1 MNEPRLFDPRYNLY
15 LPSRRGSDPFKEG
28 LGIPRVPHRAGGD
41 DTHRV
46 CDHLLGGPVKAP
58 QNLYRLGNGLRGEKA
73 GTEYAFAQARHLAI
87 LMQRVK
93 TSSLQTRDL
102 ETD

>member
-28 LGIPRVPHRAGGD
+28 LGIPRVPHRAGCD
-41 DTHRV
+41 HTHRV
-46 CDHLLGGPVKAP
+46 RNYLLSCPMKAP
-58 QNLYRLGNGLRGEKA
+58 QDLDRFRHGLRGEKA
-73 GTEYAFAQARHLAI
+73 GTEYAFSQARHLAI

>member
-1 MNEPRLFDPRYNLY
+1 MKAGAFRA
-15 LPSRRGSDPFKEG
+15 SRIALD
-28 LGIPRVPHRAGGD
+28 RAVQLTEYRKVAGD